1 MLGVTDDLFARS
13 GEILVLKQ
21 KLTST
26 LCWIQNGDSWRACH
40 SINYWTTF
48 FPWSKKSITEQFLPK
63 KHSIFRARK
72 IRFSG
77 ACAPQNKF
85 RRTLHTSKFC
95 APCNFLRYT
104 CSPQCIPRRAPNEIS
119 CRKVK
124 QYNKILQFPHVR
136 VERLSNKKKS
146 RLCFTQ

>member
-1 MLGVTDDLFARS
+1 MLGVTDDLFARP

-63 KHSIFRARK
+63 KIQ
-72 IRFSG
+72 FSG
-77 ACAPQNKF
+77 LERLGFLVHMLLKASSGERCAPQNFVHLAIFWGTRVHLSAYLVVHQIKYLVERWSSTIKF
-85 RRTLHTSKFC
+85 Y
-95 APCNFLRYT
+95 NFLM
-104 CSPQCIPRRAPNEIS
+104 
-119 CRKVK
+119 
-124 QYNKILQFPHVR
+124 
-136 VERLSNKKKS
+136 
-146 RLCFTQ
+146 